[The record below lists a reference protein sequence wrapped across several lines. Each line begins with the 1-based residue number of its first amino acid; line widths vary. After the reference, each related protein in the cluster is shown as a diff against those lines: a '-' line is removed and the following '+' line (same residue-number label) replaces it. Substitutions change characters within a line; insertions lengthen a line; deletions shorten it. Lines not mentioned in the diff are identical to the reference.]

1 MALVIEDGTNIPGAN
16 SYATVAELTEYAAA
30 RKITLP
36 TEDED
41 KEVLLV
47 KAMDYLNTLA
57 MRWRGYPTFDDQA
70 LAWPRT
76 YARKDLGV
84 PADLKTAQI
93 IAAIAAQT
101 IDLMPVQSGTQRN
114 ATRKTV
120 GPITVQYQNT
130 GSSYGVPRIPQLDA
144 ILRPMFAGGL
154 GSVPVVRA

>member
-1 MALVIEDGTNIPGAN
+1 MALVIEDGTNVTGAN
-16 SYATVAELTEYAAA
+16 SYASVDDLVTYAGA

-36 TEDED
+36 AEEADQ
-41 KEVLLV
+41 EVLLV
-47 KAMDYLNTLA
+47 KAMDYLNTLTP
-57 MRWRGYPTFDDQA
+57 RWRGYPTFDDQP

-76 YARKDLGV
+76 YNRKDLGI

-93 IAAIAAQT
+93 VAAIAAMT
-101 IDLMPVQSGTQRN
+101 IDLMPVQSGTQRS

-130 GSSYGVPRIPQLDA
+130 GSSYGTPRIPQLDA
-144 ILRPMFAGGL
+144 ILRPMFSGGL